1 MVDISLGLVERFRR
15 GLEVSADRPA
25 IRVEGDSLTY
35 AQLDERAL
43 ILAGALLAGQVRP
56 PTAIGVLAGK
66 SLSGYAALLAGMYTG
81 ITVVPLQPAF
91 PVVRTKAMIE
101 AAGVD
106 VLVADEESAAA
117 LAELRSVG
125 VDLPVLICTPGRDGA
140 GDIPVDSAQALTA
153 PRATKPEDFAYI
165 LFTSGSTGRPKG
177 VPVTQGNCAH
187 YFGLLDD
194 RYDFEPDDVFSQTFD
209 LNFDC
214 AMFDLFC
221 GWGAGAT
228 VQALPTTAYRNL
240 PEYIVAQ
247 GITVWF
253 STPSAIALARRTSGL
268 AAASLP
274 SLRWSFFAGEAL
286 HHRDAADWYGAA
298 SDSVIENIYGPTE
311 LTITV
316 AAHRWRPAA
325 PTADRLGTVPI
336 GAIHAGHDY
345 LLLDADG
352 DADRVEGELCI
363 AGPQLTP
370 GYLDPDD
377 DIGRF
382 FDRHGRRYYRTGDR
396 VRRDVEGQ
404 LTYLGRK
411 DSQVQVHG
419 IRIELAEVESAL
431 RGCAGVQDAVAV
443 AVAVDGSAE
452 LAVFY
457 TGAPTSQAD
466 LAREL
471 RGTLPGAVVPRR
483 YTHLIEFPLN
493 SNRKVDRREL
503 ARRAADGMRRTGTRT
518 TQEVTVLDSH
528 AVTADEQAMTVHGVL
543 DEAANAAPTAAAIAD
558 RHGRWTYRELADHSL
573 AVAEWLERQGV
584 GVGDRVLVQLPSIRE
599 TVAIFYGVSRRGAIF
614 VPLNPAMKDYHLRS
628 VLDSAEPK
636 LVIATGPEAAPC
648 VTTQGPGSDAAA
660 GERSAELA
668 EFAAA
673 PVHEL
678 DRMWEQVRVGRVT
691 ELPAEVIDPD
701 LVAVLV
707 YTSGSTAAPKGVIC
721 PHRQMI
727 FASRAINAEL
737 RYRQSDVVF
746 CRFPISW
753 DYGLYKVLLAAL
765 GRSEL
770 VLADGDADLVLLNR
784 IRESGATVVPIVP
797 SLASMIC
804 SLARREHTSAATA
817 LADRG
822 RVRMFSNTG
831 AALPESTIEELRAA
845 FPNAV
850 VVRQFGQT
858 ECKRISVLPPEFED
872 TKGSSVGRPLP
883 GTIVHILDESGS
895 ALPIG
900 EVGEIVVEGPHV
912 MPGYWRLP
920 EITARTFRPGPTGA
934 RRLHTGDYG
943 RLDSDGFLYYV
954 GRRDDMFKRKGVR
967 MSTIEIEAA
976 AMDIPQVRAAA
987 AVPPGEDRDLT
998 IFVEGEIDAH
1008 TVLRELSR
1016 RLEPQ
1021 KVPAQCRV
1029 VDDIPLTLHGKHAR
1043 AALVSLVEGAAR

>member
-1 MVDISLGLVERFRR
+1 MISIGSGLVERFRR
-15 GLEVSADRPA
+15 GLAVSADRPA
-25 IRVEGDSLTY
+25 IRVGGNSLTY

-43 ILAGALLAGQVRP
+43 VLAGALMGHA
-56 PTAIGVLAGK
+56 PTPTSIGVLAGK
-66 SLSGYAALLAGMYTG
+66 SLSGYVALLAGMYTG
-81 ITVVPLQPAF
+81 IPVVPLQPAF
-91 PVVRTKAMIE
+91 PVARTKAMID
-101 AAGVD
+101 AGGVK
-106 VLVADEESAAA
+106 VLVADEESVAA

-125 VDLPVLICTPGRDGA
+125 VDLPVLICTPGRESA
-140 GDIPVDSAQALTA
+140 GEIRVDPAQALTA
-153 PRATKPEDFAYI
+153 PCATKPEDIAYI

-194 RYDFEPDDVFSQTFD
+194 RYDFGPDDVFSQTFD

-228 VQALPTTAYRNL
+228 VLPVPATAYREL
-240 PEYIVAQ
+240 PEYIAEQ

-253 STPSAIALARRTSGL
+253 STPSAIGLVRRTTGL
-268 AAASLP
+268 AAAALP

-286 HHRDAADWYGAA
+286 YHRDAADWHRAA
-298 SDSVIENIYGPTE
+298 PNSAIENIYGPTE

-316 AAHRWRPAA
+316 AVHRWHPDA
-325 PTADRLGTVPI
+325 PTRDTVPI
-336 GAIHAGHDY
+336 GAIHGGHDY
-345 LLLDADG
+345 LLLDTDDGADS
-352 DADRVEGELCI
+352 VEGELCI

-370 GYLDPDD
+370 GYLDPGDG
-377 DIGRF
+377 IGQF

-404 LTYLGRK
+404 LTYLGRT
-411 DSQVQVHG
+411 DSQVQVRG

-431 RGCAGVQDAVAV
+431 RACTGVQDVVAV
-443 AVAVDGSAE
+443 AVTADGSVE

-457 TGAPTSQAD
+457 TGAPTSQVE

-471 RGTLPGAVVPRR
+471 RSTLPAAIVPRR
-483 YTHLIEFPLN
+483 YTHLNELPLN

-503 ARRAADGMRRTGTRT
+503 AHWAADDTRT
-518 TQEVTVLDSH
+518 TQETMVRDNH

-543 DEAANAAPTAAAIAD
+543 DEAVAHADPTAVAISD

-573 AVAEWLERQGV
+573 AVSEWLRRQGV
-584 GVGDRVLVQLPSIRE
+584 GVGDRVLVRLPSTRE
-599 TVAIFYGVSRRGAIF
+599 AVAIFYGVARVGAIF
-614 VPLNPAMKDYHLRS
+614 VPVNPAMKDYHLRS
-628 VLDSAEPK
+628 VLDNAEPA
-636 LVIATGPEAAPC
+636 LVIADGGQA
-648 VTTQGPGSDAAA
+648 
-660 GERSAELA
+660 AELA
-668 EFAAA
+668 EFASV

-678 DRMWEQVRVGRVT
+678 GRMLEQLRSHDGTERAGEVT
-691 ELPAEVIDPD
+691 DSD

-721 PHRQMI
+721 PHRQMV

-737 RYRQSDVVF
+737 RYRPSDVVF

-770 VLADGDADLVLLNR
+770 VLADGDADLVLLDR

-797 SLASMIC
+797 SLAAMIC
-804 SLARREHTSAATA
+804 SLVRRENESVAAIG
-817 LADRG
+817 ADYG
-822 RVRMFSNTG
+822 KVRMFTNTG
-831 AALPESTIEELRAA
+831 AALPESTIEQLRAA

-872 TKGSSVGRPLP
+872 AKGSSVGRALP
-883 GTIVHILDESGS
+883 GTTVHILDESGS
-895 ALPIG
+895 ALPTG
-900 EVGEIVVEGPHV
+900 AVGEIVVEGPHV

-920 EITARTFRPGPTGA
+920 EITARTFRVGPTGA

-943 RLDSDGFLYYV
+943 RLDSDGFLYYE

-976 AMDIPQVRAAA
+976 ATDIPQVRAAA
-987 AVPPGEDRDLT
+987 AVPPEGDRDLI

-1008 TVLRELSR
+1008 VVLRELSR
-1016 RLEPQ
+1016 RLEAQ
-1021 KVPAQCRV
+1021 KVPAECRV
-1029 VDDIPLTLHGKHAR
+1029 VESIPLTRHGKHAR
-1043 AALVSLVEGAAR
+1043 AALVSLLEAADR